1 MLLTTVPKLL
11 GRKGFNSLPQLL
23 VCSGFLNWSTMGSG
37 PVKGFNSPE
46 VQQIIS
52 RKHDTSM
59 NKIAKEDAEKATF
72 AAGCF
77 WGVQLAF
84 QRVPGVVSTMVGYTA
99 GEVDQPSYSAVC
111 SGSTGHTEA
120 VTMLFNPQLVTYR
133 ELLMVLFDRMDPT
146 TLNRQGNDQ
155 GTQYRS
161 GIYYHS
167 QDQKIEAENFIK
179 EVQPNYKSK
188 IVVEVKEAGVFWPAE
203 EYHQKYLE
211 KGSQKAAKG
220 CLDPIK
226 CYG

>member
-1 MLLTTVPKLL
+1 MLFTKASLLLTKQT
-11 GRKGFNSLPQLL
+11 SLPRLFAY
-23 VCSGFLNWSTMGSG
+23 SGIFHWVTAMGSG

-46 VQQIIS
+46 AQQIIT
-52 RKHDTSM
+52 RKHDTAM

-84 QRVPGVVSTMVGYTA
+84 QRVPGVVSCMVGYTA
-99 GEVDQPSYSAVC
+99 GSVQNPTYQAVC

-120 VTMLFNPQLVTYR
+120 VTMLFNPDLVSYR
-133 ELLMVLFDRMDPT
+133 ELLVVLFDRMDPT
-146 TLNRQGNDQ
+146 TLNRQGNDR

-167 QDQKIEAENFIK
+167 EEQKTIAENFIK
-179 EVQPNYKSK
+179 EVQPRYRDK
-188 IVVEVKEAGVFWPAE
+188 IVVEVKEASQFWPAE

-211 KGSQKAAKG
+211 KGSQKANKG